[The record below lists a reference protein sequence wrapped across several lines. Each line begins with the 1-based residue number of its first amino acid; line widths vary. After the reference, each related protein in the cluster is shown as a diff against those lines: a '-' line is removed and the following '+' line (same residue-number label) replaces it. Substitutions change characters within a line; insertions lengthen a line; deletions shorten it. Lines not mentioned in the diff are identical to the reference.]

1 MALAF
6 FRQRSVIVFSAF
18 FQGFSQ
24 RFEEQPGQD
33 GCMSMHRR
41 TDAHRWK
48 RTGEKWIEKAR
59 KRAIQLIERLWLGS
73 SSINAF
79 IWPSAKTVGNPFRV
93 GGLEHSD
100 FHMEA
105 GNE

>member
-24 RFEEQPGQD
+24 RFEEQLAQV
-33 GCMSMHRR
+33 GCMSMHQR

-48 RTGEKWIEKAR
+48 RTGEEWTKKAR

-79 IWPSAKTVGNPFRV
+79 IWPSSETMGNPLRV
-93 GGLEHSD
+93 GGLEHSN
-100 FHMEA
+100 FHRNA